1 MAFQFVNYDGPS
13 LPEDKGVRTMIRRQ
27 AMHDVAIDRRTRGN
41 YGKANQRQVP
51 VFVDEGWASPSGK
64 LKDIAEITPTHKPK
78 PRPKANPTAKRPPR
92 TRPSAQ
98 SAQSGQ
104 SGQHNMAFPVFC
116 YSAASS
122 SRPPYGVP
130 TSISFP
136 DSAATEK
143 FTLLLNLVP
152 LTGLRLGIGKLSSF
166 QLDLAR
172 AGPTRRAQSSPA
184 LPPLDL
190 GNPKLAHYITSRHGH
205 VPALRFAT
213 DAVLAQLR
221 LVALR
226 AHGTPSTALA
236 RDATLVL
243 YQKALRAV
251 QLALADERQRL
262 TEETLCATQLLAVF
276 ELLDENVPSWMHHA
290 GGAAQLIRLRGAHR
304 FRASEPGTALFM
316 AHIGTIVMDAFLGN
330 KACFLAEDA
339 WMALLRS
346 AILDD
351 PALTPVQ
358 DLSLA
363 MWSHIVTGPAKFKTV
378 TDLVMAAPALRAPDP
393 RARDAIIAH
402 LLADRASLVGWMDR
416 AMRHP
421 AICDDD
427 FEADDVYGIVFT
439 RLTTGTRGSTGERR
453 NADDKRAHCR
463 LDRVT
468 QLSLWGTNIVCRILK
483 SRLLVAMAPAR
494 FRALETECQYLAARV
509 MQLDA
514 GAAAA
519 AANKSSGVGSG
530 LGDVLKT
537 SFVSQNTW
545 IVRGV
550 LETKDIWGQD
560 GDVRG
565 DGNGGG
571 KGDGAEDKMIEKWK
585 FEAWCRAIGRTLPRR
600 AAFGVAGGDQEA
612 LSILGSLK

>member
-1 MAFQFVNYDGPS
+1 MAFQFVNYEGPS

-51 VFVDEGWASPSGK
+51 FFVDEGRASPSGK
-64 LKDIAEITPTHKPK
+64 QDIEEITPTHKPK
-78 PRPKANPTAKRPPR
+78 PTPNATATAKRPPR
-92 TRPSAQ
+92 PRPFAQ
-98 SAQSGQ
+98 CGQ
-104 SGQHNMAFPVFC
+104 SGQPGQRSMTFPTFC
-116 YSAASS
+116 YSADSS
-122 SRPPYGVP
+122 TSTTSYGLP

-172 AGPTRRAQSSPA
+172 AGPTRRAQLSPA
-184 LPPLDL
+184 CPPLNL
-190 GNPKLAHYITSRHGH
+190 GNPKLAHYITSHHGH
-205 VPALRFAT
+205 VPALRYAT

-236 RDATLVL
+236 RDATLVF

-290 GGAAQLIRLRGAHR
+290 GGAAQLIRLRGVHR

-316 AHIGTIVMDAFLGN
+316 AHIGTVVMDAFLGN

-351 PALTPVQ
+351 PALAPVQ

-378 TDLVMAAPALRAPDP
+378 TDLVMAAPAPRAPDP

-421 AICDDD
+421 AICEDD
-427 FEADDVYGIVFT
+427 FEADDVYGIVFP
-439 RLTTGTRGSTGERR
+439 RLTTGTRGSTGGRR
-453 NADDKRAHCR
+453 NADDKDAHCR

-494 FRALETECQYLAARV
+494 FRALEAECQYLAARV

-519 AANKSSGVGSG
+519 AANKSTGVGSG

-550 LETKDIWGQD
+550 LETKDIWSQD
-560 GDVRG
+560 SDVSG
-565 DGNGGG
+565 DGNG
-571 KGDGAEDKMIEKWK
+571 DCAEDKMIEKWK
-585 FEAWCRAIGRTLPRR
+585 FEAWCRAIGRTLPRTPIDTI
-600 AAFGVAGGDQEA
+600 AS
-612 LSILGSLK
+612 LSC